1 MSWLARSIANS
12 LRLDDD
18 ESDSAAAAENDVA
31 THTLPS
37 SPPREEI
44 QIKETGSTLLS
55 PEQEVEVHSRGVKED
70 LTEIKQSLTRQL
82 WGVANFLAPPPMEPD
97 HQMNDRLSSDL
108 NDDLNGSHH
117 SGDEE
122 ESVAAGGGIRGDFAD
137 IGGKLS
143 KMASDYLPFGSREN
157 EEENEEE
164 EEEEEEEKEEEE
176 NEEFCA
182 VGITNE
188 VLTFASNIAHHPET
202 WLDFPLDPD
211 EDLDDFI
218 MSDAQREHALIIE
231 HLSPR
236 LAALRIE
243 LCPCHMSESYFWK
256 VYFVLLHSRL
266 NKEDAEIL
274 STPQVMEAR
283 AMWMKELQNQM
294 KPETDWYGRSDS
306 YLGDS
311 SILHEDLV
319 PASSSYSA
327 FETISPRT
335 YASDPTS
342 SITTEYETEKH
353 PVENT
358 EMQFVDKSVIEEKSV
373 STEEKDL
380 LVGPSS
386 KIVLP
391 NFEDD
396 DDDWPEEEGSEFGG
410 CKSAAFFVGNEEDI
424 SFSDLEDDDDST
436 IPLKPKT
443 VSKNVETS

>member
-18 ESDSAAAAENDVA
+18 ESDSAAADDDVA

-44 QIKETGSTLLS
+44 QIQEAGSTLLS
-55 PEQEVEVHSRGVKED
+55 PEQEAELHSRGVKED
-70 LTEIKQSLTRQL
+70 LTEIKQTLTRQL

-108 NDDLNGSHH
+108 NGSHH
-117 SGDEE
+117 SGDKE

-137 IGGKLS
+137 VGEKLS

-164 EEEEEEEKEEEE
+164 EEEEEE

-274 STPQVMEAR
+274 STPQVSYPFASGPGIPFTNVQLLGNVCFSLLME
-283 AMWMKELQNQM
+283 WCLKLCSN
-294 KPETDWYGRSDS
+294 
-306 YLGDS
+306 L
-311 SILHEDLV
+311 
-319 PASSSYSA
+319 
-327 FETISPRT
+327 
-335 YASDPTS
+335 
-342 SITTEYETEKH
+342 
-353 PVENT
+353 N
-358 EMQFVDKSVIEEKSV
+358 
-373 STEEKDL
+373 
-380 LVGPSS
+380 
-386 KIVLP
+386 VLIALYTMP
-391 NFEDD
+391 YVMCIDTN
-396 DDDWPEEEGSEFGG
+396 
-410 CKSAAFFVGNEEDI
+410 
-424 SFSDLEDDDDST
+424 
-436 IPLKPKT
+436 
-443 VSKNVETS
+443 